1 MYNFLSFVISVAACV
16 VCVATLFCMDP
27 ANPMEC
33 ANQLRNEL
41 RGAIGQSAK

>member
-1 MYNFLSFVISVAACV
+1 MYNFLSFVIPITAWVACFV
-16 VCVATLFCMDP
+16 TLVRMDP

-41 RGAIGQSAK
+41 RGATGQSAR